1 MGIHNSSRSRS
12 DRRVAESHKISA
24 KMKGFVAVFSGIL
37 VSGSVS
43 GAPQNYVMGSCT
55 SNCNIQDLSNLKHN
69 QISTNF
75 VTSRNKVDY
84 NFDNIF
90 TNIDSSSSSF
100 NNYYDPFF
108 GIRRFRREVV
118 DDGEG
123 VPMNQDR
130 SARSFQR
137 ARQNG
142 LASRYQMMGHVK
154 QPRLTENNREMS
166 EQMEDMLQQRM
177 ELLEDQ
183 LMREQLFVD
192 DTNARDQAL
201 LEQRQ
206 MKERERMENKNRNDQ
221 RLMDQR
227 NMNDQTLLDQR
238 NQMDQYRM
246 DQRNEMEQN
255 LMDNRNLMS
264 ERMLEDEN
272 MKELMYLDHKEKVIQ
287 DQMDQK
293 QTMLDRLRD
302 GEASGLEQQQRIRM
316 DDLKMVDRT
325 QEMFS
330 LDMGQRM
337 GGQKRMDHRRM
348 GSERQMSERQRY
360 LRNQILNRR
369 FNNRA

>member
-12 DRRVAESHKISA
+12 DRRVAESHTISA
-24 KMKGFVAVFSGIL
+24 KMKGFVVVFSGIL
-37 VSGSVS
+37 ASGSVS

-100 NNYYDPFF
+100 NNYYYDAFPF
-108 GIRRFRREVV
+108 RRFRREALE
-118 DDGEG
+118 DGEG
-123 VPMNQDR
+123 VTMDQDR

-154 QPRLTENNREMS
+154 QPRLTENNRGMS

-183 LMREQLFVD
+183 LMREQMFVD
-192 DTNARDQAL
+192 DSNARDQVL

-206 MKERERMENKNRNDQ
+206 MKERERMENKNRMDQ
-221 RLMDQR
+221 RLIDQR
-227 NMNDQTLLDQR
+227 NMNDQTHL
-238 NQMDQYRM
+238 
-246 DQRNEMEQN
+246 DQRNEMDQY
-255 LMDNRNLMS
+255 LMDSRNLMS

-287 DQMDQK
+287 DQMDHK
-293 QTMLDRLRD
+293 QTILDRLRD
-302 GEASGLEQQQRIRM
+302 GEASGLEQQQRVRM

-325 QEMFS
+325 HEMFR

-360 LRNQILNRR
+360 LRNQRLNRR

>member
-100 NNYYDPFF
+100 NNYYDPLPFF

-183 LMREQLFVD
+183 LMREQLFVG
-192 DTNARDQAL
+192 DTNARDQAF

-238 NQMDQYRM
+238 N
-246 DQRNEMEQN
+246 EMEQN
-255 LMDNRNLMS
+255 LMDSRNLMS

-287 DQMDQK
+287 DQLDHK

-325 QEMFS
+325 QEMFRS
-330 LDMGQRM
+330 DMDQRM
-337 GGQKRMDHRRM
+337 GGQKRMDHRR
-348 GSERQMSERQRY
+348 
-360 LRNQILNRR
+360 
-369 FNNRA
+369 